1 MSPSVCERERASVV
15 AWVVSEIQSCVAR
28 QLDVESRLR
37 RVLEDWIAGEGRGGI
52 VQCII
57 LLSTSGRTGKLAS
70 SLTAAN

>member
-15 AWVVSEIQSCVAR
+15 AWIVSEIQSCVAR

-37 RVLEDWIAGEGRGGI
+37 RVVEYWIVGGGI